1 MELFALS
8 FHMGFLPHSSSPQS
22 SFPFENSDFFSF
34 KWERHTLKL
43 FRSLS
48 ELLVCFFFFLTVS
61 KQKSITFL
69 KCAKLLKHKAMLLY
83 FALVGMLLYH
93 LHRNDV
99 NRSEN
104 RSELYKPGVGIG
116 SCCLRKE
123 HMPRKE
129 LLITLTIVQF

>member
-1 MELFALS
+1 
-8 FHMGFLPHSSSPQS
+8 
-22 SFPFENSDFFSF
+22 
-34 KWERHTLKL
+34 
-43 FRSLS
+43 
-48 ELLVCFFFFLTVS
+48 
-61 KQKSITFL
+61 
-69 KCAKLLKHKAMLLY
+69 MLLY

-104 RSELYKPGVGIG
+104 RSELYKPGVGVG